1 MPVAAI
7 SLLIILTANPAI
19 AIAKPP
25 DIPTDVRAT
34 TADEGAPAP
43 AEVSGPTAVVKM
55 SDDMPMYQPDSIIIR
70 AGQTV
75 EWVNA
80 GSVSHSVVDDPAKAD
95 KPDDVALPA
104 GAKTFA
110 SGNVMP
116 GAKYRYTF
124 LTPGTYRYFCMSHEI
139 DSMIGEVIVQPPT
152 PEEAARMASQLHA
165 QPWRMNE
172 HPERDVSVAGAITN
186 PPETPSPVRA
196 TIAARAKT
204 AMRATTSARTTS
216 TDDIPPS
223 PSEVSGPTAIVR
235 MTDEAPIY
243 WPNSV
248 VIRAGQTVEWRNAG
262 AVSHSVVD
270 DPAKANKPEDVALPP
285 GAKSFA
291 SGNVMP
297 GGRYRHTF
305 LTPGTYHYFGLSHE
319 AGSII
324 GEVVVEPPTPEE
336 AARLA
341 SQLHAQPWRMNEHPE
356 GDGDR

>member
-1 MPVAAI
+1 MSIFATNSERGPGVCASLYGLVPVAVI
-7 SLLIILTANPAI
+7 SLLIVLTATR

-25 DIPTDVRAT
+25 DTPADVRAT

-43 AEVSGPTAVVKM
+43 AEVSGPTAIVKM

-80 GSVSHSVVDDPAKAD
+80 GSVSHSVVDDPSRAD
-95 KPDDVALPA
+95 KPDDVALPT

-172 HPERDVSVAGAITN
+172 HP
-186 PPETPSPVRA
+186 P
-196 TIAARAKT
+196 
-204 AMRATTSARTTS
+204 RT
-216 TDDIPPS
+216 
-223 PSEVSGPTAIVR
+223 
-235 MTDEAPIY
+235 
-243 WPNSV
+243 
-248 VIRAGQTVEWRNAG
+248 
-262 AVSHSVVD
+262 
-270 DPAKANKPEDVALPP
+270 
-285 GAKSFA
+285 
-291 SGNVMP
+291 
-297 GGRYRHTF
+297 
-305 LTPGTYHYFGLSHE
+305 
-319 AGSII
+319 
-324 GEVVVEPPTPEE
+324 
-336 AARLA
+336 
-341 SQLHAQPWRMNEHPE
+341 
-356 GDGDR
+356 DGH